1 MKVVPIKGFP
11 HDRRGQMLAGK
22 VYEVDDAEGK
32 RLMSLRLVR
41 QASPDEYE
49 TKVVD
54 QKPVAVPSPAVGE
67 TQPSS
72 ASQAAQAST
81 QTIASESGG
90 GALTYPVTLKLR
102 ANPPKPEETIAK
114 LARSRGKKNRGE

>member
-22 VYEVDDAEGK
+22 VYEVDEAEGK

-49 TKVVD
+49 TKVVG
-54 QKPVAVPSPAVGE
+54 QKPVAGPIPSPAVGE
-67 TQPSS
+67 MQPSS
-72 ASQAAQAST
+72 ASQAAQASP
-81 QTIASESGG
+81 QTTAKPSERGG
-90 GALTYPVTLKLR
+90 K
-102 ANPPKPEETIAK
+102 K
-114 LARSRGKKNRGE
+114 RGKKKRGE